1 MNTTTEMLHP
11 CMYVAARRLAASF
24 TETYQQKGLDL
35 KALTSLLLLAIIQV
49 DNQFSPELANGE

>member
-35 KALTSLLLLAIIQV
+35 KGIDFATIIGNNPSRQSIQPGTS
-49 DNQFSPELANGE
+49 